1 MSLKQLV
8 LAAVLAGTALFA
20 GAAPITYSISAEV
33 SFVFGGEILGH
44 AASAGDSLTGTAVF
58 DADQSNPW
66 GAVSFEINGN
76 TFELLSGPAQYVRT
90 NPGQYVLGYNIGGT
104 NPGSAPQWRVS
115 GADTLIAP
123 GGSRAYFTLI
133 FGESSSDA
141 PTSPVFRSPDSADW
155 DSFDIQMDF
164 GTSGAVFANETIVAT
179 SVPAPAT
186 ASLLLIALAAL
197 RRRA

>member
-8 LAAVLAGTALFA
+8 LAAGTALFA

-33 SFVFGGEILGH
+33 SFVFGRRILGH

-58 DADQSNPW
+58 DADQSNTW

-104 NPGSAPQWRVS
+104 NPGSAPQWRVN

-123 GGSRAYFTLI
+123 GGSGAYFTLI

-141 PTSPVFRSPDSADW
+141 PTSPVFRSADW